1 MCVYEGA
8 PSVELK
14 NLKGSV
20 DIDCVPMSDYIYRCI
35 YVPQTPGT
43 SVNLSVMQ

>member
-1 MCVYEGA
+1 VSCVVEGV

-20 DIDCVPMSDYIYRCI
+20 DIDCVPMSDCVYRCI
-35 YVPQTPGT
+35 YVPQTPGLT
-43 SVNLSVMQ
+43 RHY